1 MKSFVASSLVSQT
14 DKLERPLNSLD
25 SAVYRKEWI
34 LLSRHGGI
42 DMSRRTAVMG
52 IVNVTPDSFA
62 DGGRYLDSEK
72 AIARGVAL
80 ASQGADIIDIGGES
94 TRPGARPVSAGE
106 EIGRVLPVIRGLRR
120 ALSIPIS
127 IDTTKADV
135 ARAAVDEG
143 ADMVNDIS
151 ALRFD
156 PAMAPLVAAAKLP
169 VVLMHMLG
177 TPQTMQQSPRYQDVV
192 EEVKEFLRRRIRFA
206 LEAGVSAERIII
218 DPGIGFGKNLDHN
231 LALLRG
237 LPSLASLGQPLLVGP
252 SRKTFVGKLLDA
264 GPEERLEGSLAAAV
278 AAVLAGA
285 NIIRTHDVKE
295 SRRAIR
301 IADALRYGAPE
312 SREAKG
318 V

>member
-1 MKSFVASSLVSQT
+1 
-14 DKLERPLNSLD
+14 
-25 SAVYRKEWI
+25 
-34 LLSRHGGI
+34 
-42 DMSRRTAVMG
+42 MSRRTAVMG

-72 AIARGVAL
+72 AIAHGIAL

-106 EIGRVLPVIRGLRR
+106 EMGRVLPVIRGLRR
-120 ALSIPIS
+120 TLSIPIS

-156 PAMAPLVAAAKLP
+156 PAMAALVAAAKLP

-295 SRRAIR
+295 SRRAIW
-301 IADALRYGAPE
+301 IADALRYGEPE

>member
-1 MKSFVASSLVSQT
+1 
-14 DKLERPLNSLD
+14 
-25 SAVYRKEWI
+25 
-34 LLSRHGGI
+34 
-42 DMSRRTAVMG
+42 MSRRTAVMG

-72 AIARGVAL
+72 AIAHGIAL
-80 ASQGADIIDIGGES
+80 ASQGADIVDVGGES
-94 TRPGARPVSAGE
+94 TRPGARPVSAAE
-106 EIGRVLPVIRGLRR
+106 EMGRVLPVIRGLRR
-120 ALSIPIS
+120 TLSIPIS

-177 TPQTMQQSPRYQDVV
+177 TPRTMQQSPRYQDVV

-264 GPEERLEGSLAAAV
+264 GPEDRLEGSLAAAV

-301 IADALRYGAPE
+301 IADALRYGEPE